1 MLNSAY
7 IVYNL
12 VKLSI
17 KWGYSMKK
25 RYYILSVFFILIALG
40 IYFAPEVT
48 YTIDSFLV
56 SKDIRPIFVV
66 HKDTYKDGGTKE
78 YMGLGYQVIR
88 WHMLS
93 SNNGG
98 DGFLFGYE
106 IYRAPNYRNVSDGPT
121 KKLKEI

>member
-1 MLNSAY
+1 MGD
-7 IVYNL
+7 IV
-12 VKLSI
+12 
-17 KWGYSMKK
+17 KK
-25 RYYILSVFFILIALG
+25 RYFIFSILLILIVLFL
-40 IYFAPEVT
+40 YFAPQIT

-88 WHMLS
+88 WHMFNDD
-93 SNNGG
+93 NNGYEY
-98 DGFLFGYE
+98 LFGYE
-106 IYRAPNYRNVSDGPT
+106 IYKAPNYRDVGDGPT